1 MGKIKKIVN
10 HLALRHGTRDPF
22 QLAKDLGIS
31 ILYCTLG
38 NTLGYTVTYK
48 RIPVIVLN
56 EGLDER
62 LMSFVCAHELGHAVM
77 HKNVNTQWLKR
88 HTFFSIDRYER
99 EANTFA
105 VELLFY
111 DELVTEHYDTAL
123 YSIATSLGI
132 PSGLEELKT
141 LKRINFYKS

>member
-10 HLALRHGTRDPF
+10 HLAMRHGTRDPF
-22 QLAKDLGIS
+22 RLAKDLGIS

-56 EGLDER
+56 DGLDER

-77 HKNVNTQWLKR
+77 HKNVNTPWLKR
-88 HTFFSIDRYER
+88 HTFFSINRYER

-105 VELLFY
+105 VELLCY
-111 DELVTEHYDTAL
+111 DELVSEHYDTTL
-123 YSIATSLGI
+123 YNLATTLGI
-132 PSGLEELKT
+132 PSNMEELK
-141 LKRINFYKS
+141 RFNFR

>member
-10 HLALRHGTRDPF
+10 HLAMRHGTHDPF
-22 QLAKDLGIS
+22 RLADALDIPITYCNLGS
-31 ILYCTLG
+31 
-38 NTLGYTVTYK
+38 TLGYTVTYK

-77 HKNVNTQWLKR
+77 HKNVNTPWLKR

-111 DELVTEHYDTAL
+111 DELVSEHYDITLNNLA
-123 YSIATSLGI
+123 ISLGI
-132 PSGLEELKT
+132 PSGMEELK
-141 LKRINFYKS
+141 RFNFR

>member
-10 HLALRHGTRDPF
+10 HLTMRHGTRDPF
-22 QLAKDLGIS
+22 RLAEELGVS

-38 NTLGYTVTYK
+38 NTLGYTVIYK

-62 LMSFVCAHELGHAVM
+62 LMSFVCAHELGHAIM
-77 HKNVNTQWLKR
+77 HKNVNTPWLKR
-88 HTFFSIDRYER
+88 HTFFSIDKYER

-105 VELLFY
+105 VELLCY
-111 DELVTEHYDTAL
+111 DELVSEHYDITLTNLA
-123 YSIATSLGI
+123 ISLGI
-132 PSGLEELKT
+132 PSGLEELK
-141 LKRINFYKS
+141 RFNFR

>member
-10 HLALRHGTRDPF
+10 HLAMRHGTRDPF
-22 QLAKDLGIS
+22 RLAKDLGIS

-38 NTLGYTVTYK
+38 STLGYTVTYK

-56 EGLDER
+56 EGLNER

>member
-10 HLALRHGTRDPF
+10 HLAMRHGTRDPF
-22 QLAKDLGIS
+22 RLAKDLGIS

-77 HKNVNTQWLKR
+77 HKNVNTPWLKR

-105 VELLFY
+105 VELLFS
-111 DELVTEHYDTAL
+111 DELVSEHYDVTLNNLA
-123 YSIATSLGI
+123 ISLGI
-132 PSGLEELKT
+132 PSGMEELK
-141 LKRINFYKS
+141 RFNFR

>member
-10 HLALRHGTRDPF
+10 HLAMRHGTRDPF
-22 QLAKDLGIS
+22 RLAKDLGIS

-56 EGLDER
+56 ERVDER

-77 HKNVNTQWLKR
+77 HKNVNTPWLKR

-105 VELLFY
+105 VELLCY
-111 DELVTEHYDTAL
+111 DELVSEHYDITLNNLA
-123 YSIATSLGI
+123 ISLSI
-132 PSGLEELKT
+132 PSGMEELK
-141 LKRINFYKS
+141 RFNFR